1 MKKFKFKLEP
11 LLKYRKYLERIAQQK
26 TAKAHMDVKQCE
38 QEITHLEQTWGH
50 QVDKME
56 IAAKKGVSASQFQ
69 QYYQYQ
75 VAVENSIV
83 HEKTRKIELDKTLRE
98 KLLKLKKKSVDKRA
112 MEIYQ
117 DKLKAQY
124 TQEMIQIEQKEL
136 DEIST
141 LKTARTKML

>member
-38 QEITHLEQTWGH
+38 QEITHLEQTWDH
-50 QVDKME
+50 QADKME

-83 HEKTRKIELDKTLRE
+83 QEKTRKIELDKTLRE